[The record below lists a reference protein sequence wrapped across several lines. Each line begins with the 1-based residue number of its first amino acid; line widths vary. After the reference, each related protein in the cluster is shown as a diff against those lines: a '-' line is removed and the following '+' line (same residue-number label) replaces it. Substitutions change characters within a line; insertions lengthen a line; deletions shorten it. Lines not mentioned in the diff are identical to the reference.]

1 MDKEGG
7 SEIYIL
13 LFLLMAACYFDYRMD
28 KIPNALVL
36 LGTILASVYRV
47 TRCIVES
54 RGTGG
59 VIPALVTELGLL
71 LLWMG
76 IVFMVL
82 YPFYMLGMLGA
93 GDVKLYCMSAAFLK
107 GKDCLTFFA
116 GSMLLAAAIALLKLL
131 YQKNIRERLYYFC
144 SYLVDILRLGS
155 FRLYFDGAD
164 WKTKRRA
171 SLHMAG
177 PMLAGLLLHVCG
189 VY

>member
-7 SEIYIL
+7 SEIYVL

-36 LGTILASVYRV
+36 LGMMLAAAYRTV
-47 TRCIVES
+47 WCVLKLREA
-54 RGTGG
+54 GG
-59 VIPALVTELGLL
+59 LMPALAAELGLL
-71 LLWMG
+71 LLRVG
-76 IVFMVL
+76 IVFAIL

-107 GKDCLTFFA
+107 GKDCIIFFA
-116 GSMLLAAAIALLKLL
+116 GSMLLAAVLALLKLL

-144 SYLVDILRLGS
+144 SYLVDTIRIGS
-155 FRLYFDGAD
+155 FRLYFGGAD
-164 WKTKRRA
+164 WKTRRRA

-177 PMLAGLLLHVCG
+177 PMLAGLLLHMCG